1 MTKEMVDTGKVTYV
15 FVFELQRIHTN
26 ALQIVLPPIIL
37 CITGYSTINSIEEMK
52 NALYYRGDVAVGYLA
67 AATPGDDLSGNGVV
81 FPESDIDLHEQA
93 DLGEGISFSSPA
105 GQTTQLPSQDGAL
118 VESHM

>member
-1 MTKEMVDTGKVTYV
+1 
-15 FVFELQRIHTN
+15 
-26 ALQIVLPPIIL
+26 
-37 CITGYSTINSIEEMK
+37 MK

-93 DLGEGISFSSPA
+93 DLGEGISFSSPGSNHA
-105 GQTTQLPSQDGAL
+105 VAIIGWGPCRVTHVSLLRVKS
-118 VESHM
+118 

>member
-1 MTKEMVDTGKVTYV
+1 
-15 FVFELQRIHTN
+15 
-26 ALQIVLPPIIL
+26 
-37 CITGYSTINSIEEMK
+37 MK

-67 AATPGDDLSGNGVV
+67 PATPGDDLSGNGVGVV

-105 GQTTQLPSQDGAL
+105 GQTTQLPS
-118 VESHM
+118 